1 MNIQVAR
8 KKESVLTEEAYTVY
22 RQCMYNPDY
31 EAYIRKINAFF
42 NDKNTEIFTCL
53 NEDKIVGMLVL
64 TINGDNCA
72 EIIGIAVHSSFQKQG
87 VGSFMVRESANKMN
101 LHMIL
106 AETDDDAVGFY
117 KNMGFDITKEV
128 KHYGNGSVDRYRCL
142 LTLTKCEDQTQI
154 VSNASSSEISPLK
167 TLTRFSPPYPTTK
180 NTPHSHP
187 SLWNGNLN

>member
-1 MNIQVAR
+1 MNIQFLE

-31 EAYIRKINAFF
+31 EAYIRKINDFF

-64 TINGDNCA
+64 TISGDNGA

-128 KHYGNGSVDRYRCL
+128 KHYGNGSVDRYHCL

-154 VSNASSSEISPLK
+154 ASNASSSEISPFK
-167 TLTRFSPPYPTTK
+167 NSDPVFSTLSNR
-180 NTPHSHP
+180 
-187 SLWNGNLN
+187 